1 MVARSSFVAVNAF
14 EDIPVKALYTT
25 RLEGKSEGDYSSF
38 NLGLH
43 VEDVTKQISFRKTPF
58 KKSRFYESDSL

>member
-43 VEDVTKQISFRKTPF
+43 VEDEP
-58 KKSRFYESDSL
+58 

>member
-25 RLEGKSEGDYSSF
+25 RLEGK
-38 NLGLH
+38 
-43 VEDVTKQISFRKTPF
+43 VKVTIHPSI
-58 KKSRFYESDSL
+58 